1 MYREAAGK
9 DVARATALYKKG
21 NKKAAAKA
29 AGEAVAKFAGL
40 AALFAAA
47 NASTD
52 VVKDTLYGRPTKPDE
67 LVTNN
72 ILRLM
77 GVNRY
82 LSYQAKREGLG
93 KSIFSMALPPTS
105 VIDRAGKDLMDVI
118 GDGEYKGNMLQ
129 GTPFDLIYWRYLGGL
144 DKIENAK

>member
-1 MYREAAGK
+1 
-9 DVARATALYKKG
+9 
-21 NKKAAAKA
+21 
-29 AGEAVAKFAGL
+29 
-40 AALFAAA
+40 
-47 NASTD
+47 
-52 VVKDTLYGRPTKPDE
+52 
-67 LVTNN
+67 
-72 ILRLM
+72 M

-82 LSYQAKREGLG
+82 LAYQAKREGLG
-93 KSIFSMALPPTS
+93 KSIFSMALPPTY